1 MKRPCLAAFV
11 LVLISTPGLV
21 LGQIPPS
28 DDCTPPVAR
37 IDPLPFTEGDTAGH
51 TEFVDLSDLSSCAA
65 GLGGTN
71 GNGGD
76 FVYELV
82 LGPVNDVTCTL
93 AAFGSYG
100 MSFVLST
107 SCAAPLDPNNCL
119 FGEVAPAG
127 GTVASFNT
135 STLGLGAGTYYVWME
150 RHPDSGANWWDLTC
164 SGNLVPVELQRL
176 DLE

>member
-1 MKRPCLAAFV
+1 MA
-11 LVLISTPGLV
+11 LIATPSLV

-28 DDCTPPVAR
+28 DDCTAPVAQ
-37 IDPLPFTEGDTAGH
+37 IDPLPFAEGDSVPH

-65 GLGGTN
+65 GLGGTT

-82 LGPVNDVTCTL
+82 LGPVNDVTCDL
-93 AAFGSYG
+93 AAFGSYR

-127 GTVASFNT
+127 GTSVSFNT
-135 STLGLGAGTYYVWME
+135 STLGLGAGTYYVWVD
-150 RHPDSGANWWDLTC
+150 RHPDSSSSWWDLVCDGT
-164 SGNLVPVELQRL
+164 LVPVDLQRL
-176 DLE
+176 ELE